1 MTCCFSSSAP
11 EFPPQ
16 LKEISSPPAQL
27 FCRGDKDL
35 LRWEPKIAVIG
46 TRNPT
51 PYGISLAREIAGDLA
66 KAQVC
71 VVSGLALGIDA
82 VAHEA
87 ALEAG
92 GKTIAVLGSDIGNIT
107 PARNRGLGARIIEHG
122 LVVSEYGNGLKT
134 QSWHFAAR
142 NRLISGLARAVVI
155 IEAAERSGTLI
166 TAQWALDQG
175 REVFALPGPV
185 NARQSAGTLQLIR
198 EGARLIRS
206 GEDILGDLGLRS
218 VGQLP
223 FSEVNAY
230 NHSGKQDPLLKYFVK
245 GPVHMDELLE
255 KSGMEPAALSQSL
268 LGLELEGQIQQLPGQ
283 RFVRSY

>member
-11 EFPPQ
+11 EFPQQ
-16 LKEISSPPAQL
+16 LKEIPSPPAEL
-27 FCRGDKDL
+27 FCRGDENL
-35 LRWEPKIAVIG
+35 LQWEPKIAVIG

-51 PYGISLAREIAGDLA
+51 AYGIELGRAIAGDLA

-71 VVSGLALGIDA
+71 VISGLALGIDA

-87 ALEAG
+87 ALDAG
-92 GKTIAVLGSDIGNIT
+92 GKTIAVLGSDIDHIT
-107 PARNRGLGARIIEHG
+107 PARNRALGTRIIEQG
-122 LVVSEYGNGLKT
+122 LVVSEYGSGLKT

-166 TAQWALDQG
+166 TAKCALDQG
-175 REVFALPGPV
+175 REVFALPGPANV
-185 NARQSAGTLQLIR
+185 RQSAGTLQLLR
-198 EGARLIRS
+198 DGARLIRS
-206 GEDILGDLGLRS
+206 GEDILQDLGLRS
-218 VGQLP
+218 AGQLP
-223 FSEVNAY
+223 FSDVNAY
-230 NHSGKQDPLLKYFVK
+230 NHSGKQDPLLKYFLK

-283 RFVRSY
+283 RFVRS